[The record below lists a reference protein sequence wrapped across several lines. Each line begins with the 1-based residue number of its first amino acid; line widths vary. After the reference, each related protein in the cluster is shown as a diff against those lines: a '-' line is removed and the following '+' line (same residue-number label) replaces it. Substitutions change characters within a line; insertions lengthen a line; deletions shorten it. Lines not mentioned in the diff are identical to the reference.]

1 MQAPSPGAFA
11 RLGSLRAGILDRYL
25 VSELAGPTLFG
36 LSVFTIIF
44 VATQML
50 ALGKLVSEEHAPLI
64 AAIEYFLWQMP
75 AVLVLCIP
83 MSMLLGTLLSMQRL
97 SGESEITAMKAGGI
111 SLSRIVAPLLIV
123 GFLVSL
129 VALFIQ
135 EVLVPAAN
143 ARADY
148 IKTAV
153 IEHLNPS
160 LGNLSVV
167 TPLPDGGR
175 QITVADALD
184 PVTQSLLGVV
194 VIAKNREGEVQ
205 QLVVAKRARYDAPT
219 WTFLDSTAYTF
230 GKDSL
235 KTGAPVSTIDI
246 GENPTQIARHTATDP
261 DQLSRADIKA
271 ALVSGQLS
279 AQQIRTYTATYA
291 AKLARPF
298 VAFVFTLVAVSFG
311 LRPVRGG
318 GTGLG
323 FGLAVAIVF
332 SYYVISIV
340 FLTIGELSTSIAG
353 IAAWTPNL
361 IFTLIGLFLLRRAS
375 TA

>member
-1 MQAPSPGAFA
+1 MQATPAGVIQ
-11 RLGSLRAGILDRYL
+11 RLRSLRIGILDRYL

-97 SGESEITAMKAGGI
+97 SSESEITAMKAGGI
-111 SLSRIVAPLLIV
+111 SLTRIVTPLLIV

-129 VALFIQ
+129 VALFVQ

-143 ARADY
+143 AHADY

-175 QITVADALD
+175 QITMADALD
-184 PVTQSLLGVV
+184 PATQSLLGVV
-194 VIAKNREGEVQ
+194 VIAKNREGAVQ

-219 WTFLDSTAYTF
+219 WTFLDATVYAL
-230 GKDSL
+230 GKDSQSSV
-235 KTGAPVSTIDI
+235 APSMVFDI

-261 DQLSRADIKA
+261 DQLSRADIKG

-353 IAAWTPNL
+353 IAAWTPNA

>member
-1 MQAPSPGAFA
+1 
-11 RLGSLRAGILDRYL
+11 
-25 VSELAGPTLFG
+25 LFG
-36 LSVFTIIF
+36 LSVFTVIF

-50 ALGKLVSEEHAPLI
+50 AIGRLVSEEHAPLV
-64 AAIEYFLWQMP
+64 AAVEYFLWQMP

-111 SLSRIVAPLLIV
+111 SLTRIVTPLLIV
-123 GFLVSL
+123 GFVVSL
-129 VALFIQ
+129 VALFLQ
-135 EVLVPAAN
+135 EVLVPVAN

-153 IEHLNPS
+153 IEHLNPA

-184 PVTQSLLGVV
+184 PATQSLLGVV
-194 VIAKNREGEVQ
+194 VIVKNREGDAQSV
-205 QLVVAKRARYDAPT
+205 LVAKRAHYDAPT
-219 WTFLDSTAYTF
+219 WTFRDATTHTF
-230 GKDSL
+230 NPDGMSF
-235 KTGAPVSTIDI
+235 APTMTVDI
-246 GENPTQIARHTATDP
+246 GENPSQIARHTASDP
-261 DQLSRADIKA
+261 DQLSRADIRGA
-271 ALVSGQLS
+271 INSGQLS
-279 AQQIRTYTATYA
+279 PQQVRTYTATYA

-311 LRPVRGG
+311 LRPARGG

-340 FLTIGELSTSIAG
+340 FLSIGELSTWLAG
-353 IAAWTPNL
+353 IAAWTPNA

-375 TA
+375 TE